1 MADPSAIWLVLTTE
15 ADADQAERLA
25 EALLER
31 RLVACV
37 SLTPIRSHFHG
48 KGEVIRDNEVQLL
61 LKTSTACLEQLR
73 HVVMQLHSY
82 DTPEWISWP
91 VETSPAYG
99 SWALDAVS
107 SDVLPP
113 AASATPENGPPAG

>member
-37 SLTPIRSHFHG
+37 SLTPIRSHFHW

-61 LKTSTACLEQLR
+61 LKTTQPVEAATRCDAAAQLR
-73 HVVMQLHSY
+73 HTGNHQFAGV
-82 DTPEWISWP
+82 D
-91 VETSPAYG
+91 
-99 SWALDAVS
+99 DACLRNLCS
-107 SDVLPP
+107 GCGQFRC
-113 AASATPENGPPAG
+113 ASASCFSDT